1 MLRNLL
7 LDWSG
12 TLVDDLPPVLRATNH
27 VFEKYGLSPL
37 TREDFRREFRLPF
50 TDFYDKH
57 LPGVPL
63 GELDAA
69 FHARFVEIQDEV
81 TPLPGLHEFLEFC
94 HASGRRL
101 FLLSSMKREHFEV
114 QAKHLGLTRHFEHP
128 YVGVLDKRAQ
138 IGGILEA
145 HGLERGETAF
155 VGDMVHDVETARHGG
170 VMSIAILTG
179 YDTIEK
185 LVPAGPDV
193 IVSSLHELRR
203 LLQHPGDSAPA
214 TGDCIRISGLETEA
228 WIGVTDAERAR
239 PQKLVLDAVL
249 EGDLSGTDDDITRT
263 TDYAKA
269 ARWLRV
275 ECARR
280 EVCLLETLVED
291 LIAGLL
297 RHFPLVKAVT
307 LEIRKFAVPSTRSVS
322 VRIRRERTQTGFA
335 DKPAVGLEPTTA

>member
-12 TLVDDLPPVLRATNH
+12 TLVDDLPPVIGATNH
-27 VFEKYGLSPL
+27 VFEKYGLPPL
-37 TREDFRREFRLPF
+37 TRGEFRREFRLPF

-69 FHARFVEIQDEV
+69 FHARFVEIQDNV
-81 TPLPGLHEFLEFC
+81 TPLPGLHEFLEYC

-114 QAKHLGLTRHFEHP
+114 QAERLSLAHHFEHP
-128 YVGVLDKRAQ
+128 YVGVLDKRAK
-138 IGGILEA
+138 IGEILGT
-145 HGLERGETAF
+145 HGLEREETAF

-170 VMSIAILTG
+170 VMSIAMLTG
-179 YDTIEK
+179 YDTLEK
-185 LVPAGPDV
+185 LAPAAPDV

-203 LLQHPGDSAPA
+203 LLQHPGDPLPA

-249 EGDLSGTDDDITRT
+249 EGNLSGLNDDIART

-269 ARWLRV
+269 ASWLRV

-280 EVCLLETLVED
+280 EVCLLETLAED
-291 LIAGLL
+291 LIAGLF
-297 RHFPLVKAVT
+297 RNFSLVNAAT
-307 LEIRKFAVPSTRSVS
+307 LEIRKFVVPSTRSVS
-322 VRIRRERTQTGFA
+322 VRIRRER
-335 DKPAVGLEPTTA
+335 K